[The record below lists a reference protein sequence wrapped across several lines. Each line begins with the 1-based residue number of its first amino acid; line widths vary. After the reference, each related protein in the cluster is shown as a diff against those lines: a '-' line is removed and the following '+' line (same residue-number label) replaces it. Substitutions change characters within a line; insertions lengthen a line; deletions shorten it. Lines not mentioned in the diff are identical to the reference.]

1 MAREYLG
8 TSNKKIERNSEDKME
23 IELILADGELYDHKG
38 KVDFIDR
45 NVDSETGSILIQATF
60 PNPERLIRPGQFARV
75 KIRVRVAKDA
85 ILIPQKCAKELQGQ
99 FSVMYVNN
107 ENVLE
112 SKTVIV
118 TDKIGEF
125 YIIKEGLKNG
135 DKIILD
141 GIQKSTYIFRE
152 CSGLF

>member
-1 MAREYLG
+1 M
-8 TSNKKIERNSEDKME
+8 S
-23 IELILADGELYDHKG
+23 
-38 KVDFIDR
+38 
-45 NVDSETGSILIQATF
+45 
-60 PNPERLIRPGQFARV
+60 
-75 KIRVRVAKDA
+75 
-85 ILIPQKCAKELQGQ
+85 

-141 GIQKSTYIFRE
+141 GIQKARSDMEIVPQVTDFV
-152 CSGLF
+152 SQQTPQS